1 MTELANYA
9 ERALWTAVQTF
20 ISVLALDA
28 LLIDGDIGALSV
40 AAASALSGALSVLK
54 EFAKKRRK
62 ALKKELE

>member
-1 MTELANYA
+1 MTELGNYV

-28 LLIDGDIGALSV
+28 LLVEGDLGALSV
-40 AAASALSGALSVLK
+40 AGAAALSGALSVLK

-62 ALKKELE
+62 ALKKEME

>member
-1 MTELANYA
+1 MTDLANYA

-28 LLIDGDIGALSV
+28 VLIDGDVGALSV
-40 AAASALSGALSVLK
+40 AGASALSAALSVLK

-62 ALKKELE
+62 ALKKETT